1 MIDLLIIAL
10 LSYVAGSFPTAI
22 IVGKLTKGIDIREHG
37 SGNAGGTN
45 VFRVLGWKLGVFVM
59 LVDMLKGFL
68 ATTFLSQISFTGDA
82 ASFDPVYLKMT
93 AGVFAI
99 VGHIWTVFAGF
110 RGGKGVGTAAGFLL
124 GLAPQAVLVGFIV
137 FFVIFL
143 STRYVS
149 LSSMI
154 ASACIPL
161 TLIMQKFVV
170 NTEVP
175 WILIILTLSISA
187 LIIFTHRSNIVRL
200 LNGTENKISNLKGG
214 NAK

>member
-1 MIDLLIIAL
+1 MLDILFIAL
-10 LSYVAGSFPTAI
+10 FSYIAGSFPTAI
-22 IVGKLTKGIDIREHG
+22 LVGKITRGIDIREHG

-59 LVDMLKGFL
+59 LIDVLKGFL
-68 ATTFLSQISFTGDA
+68 ATTFISHISIGGDNILDPLYLSMI
-82 ASFDPVYLKMT
+82 

-99 VGHIWTVFAGF
+99 VGHIWTIFAGF

-124 GLAPQAVLVGFIV
+124 GLMPQAVLVGFIV

-154 ASACIPL
+154 ASTSIPV
-161 TLIMQKFVV
+161 TLLVQKFGFKI
-170 NTEVP
+170 EIP
-175 WILIILTLSISA
+175 WVLIILTLSIA
-187 LIIFTHRSNIVRL
+187 VLIIFTHRSNIVRL